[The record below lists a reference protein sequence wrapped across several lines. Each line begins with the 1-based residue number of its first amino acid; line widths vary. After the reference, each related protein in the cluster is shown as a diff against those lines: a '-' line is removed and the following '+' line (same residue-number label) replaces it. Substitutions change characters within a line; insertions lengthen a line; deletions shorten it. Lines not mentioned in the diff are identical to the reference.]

1 MIRFSREKVK
11 LLHQLMAEATGGS
24 VGVRDEGL
32 LDSAIEGAFATF
44 DGVELY
50 PSKEEKAAKLG
61 YSLISNHA
69 FVDGNKRIGVFV
81 MLSFLEL
88 NGIHIE
94 AADEDVV
101 SLGLGVADGR
111 MEQKDILDWIHKHK
125 MIY

>member
-1 MIRFSREKVK
+1 
-11 LLHQLMAEATGGS
+11 MAEATGGS

-69 FVDGNKRIGVFV
+69 FVDGNKRIGVYV

-88 NGIHIE
+88 NGIRIE
-94 AADEDVV
+94 ATDEDVV
-101 SLGLGVADGR
+101 ALGLGAADGS
-111 MEQKDILDWIHKHK
+111 MTQEDVLSWIKNHQKG
-125 MIY
+125 

>member
-1 MIRFSREKVK
+1 MIRFSRAKVK

-69 FVDGNKRIGVFV
+69 FVDGNKRIGVYV

-101 SLGLGVADGR
+101 SLGLGVADGS

-125 MIY
+125 IIY

>member
-11 LLHQLMAEATGGS
+11 LLHRLMAEATGGS

-69 FVDGNKRIGVFV
+69 FVDGNKRIGVYV

-101 SLGLGVADGR
+101 SLGLGVADGS

-125 MIY
+125 IIY